1 MTTIAIINNKEFIEV
16 SVDSQC
22 TLCSAKIFDDLNKF
36 FENDNFL
43 IVASGKTHQIRQIQQ
58 IFYDDNIIDLDIKT
72 FKNIIEKYNEFEEE
86 DDKKEFEIIV
96 INKKTK
102 KIFMIENTNFYEIS
116 DVKFITSGSGF
127 KFALAALHLNKNT
140 KQAVKLAS
148 KLDIYTNDNIKTFKI
163 LK

>member
-36 FENDNFL
+36 FENETFF
-43 IVASGKTHQIRQIQQ
+43 IVGSGKTHQIRQINQ
-58 IFYDDNIIDLDIKT
+58 IFLDDNIIDLNIKI

-102 KIFMIENTNFYEIS
+102 KIYMIENTNFYEIS